1 MTRRYIAGVSTLADM
16 VEELGASR
24 LLHGRLAGMECV
36 AAMPSA
42 AAPAALGALPIRVPP
57 ESIHLFD
64 AETGLRV
71 R

>member
-1 MTRRYIAGVSTLADM
+1 
-16 VEELGASR
+16 
-24 LLHGRLAGMECV
+24 
-36 AAMPSA
+36 MPSA